1 MSRFFINRP
10 IFASV
15 ISIIIVIAGLMAAR
29 ALPIAQYPEIT
40 PPTVVI
46 TASYPGA
53 SADTLA
59 KTVAAPIEEQLSGVE
74 NLLYFNSTASSNGSL
89 TITASF
95 EVGTNVDMATVNV
108 NNRVKIAE
116 PRLPDVVRQFGVTVQ
131 KRSNDI
137 LMVATLTSPDASR
150 TPLFLSNYALVNV
163 VDDLKRIPGVGDAQI
178 FGALDYSI
186 RLWLKPDRM
195 AQLGVT
201 ASDIANAIAAQNRQN
216 AAGKIGQEP
225 APAGQQL
232 VYTVTAKGRLSS
244 PEEFGNIVVRAAG
257 PNGVLRVKDVARVEL
272 GAQNYDAST
281 TLLGKPVV
289 GVGIFLQSGANA
301 LEVAAKVRA
310 RMDELKLKFPTG
322 VDYVIP
328 FDTTKFVQASIE
340 EVVRTLG
347 EAMLLVGAVVYLF
360 LQNWRAT
367 LIPLIAVPVSLI
379 GTFAGLW
386 MFGFSI
392 NTLTLFAMVLA
403 IGIVVDDAIVV
414 LENVERLM
422 WEEKMQP
429 REAAVEAMREVS
441 GAVIAIVLVLCA
453 VFVPVAFLGGIAGK
467 LYQQFAVTVA
477 IAVTLSGVVAL
488 TLTPALCAL
497 LLQTKHEEAP
507 IFRPFNRLFD
517 AFTGSY
523 TSMVHKTLHHR
534 IIGAV
539 ACTII
544 VGGSIFMFRA
554 VPGGFVPAED
564 QGYLISAL
572 MLPDGASLQRTRVTG
587 ESFQQKLKQD
597 DSVDKVFV
605 IAGNDII
612 GGGLKPNAGT
622 VFIPLKD
629 WSERSTGAD
638 ELAKKFTGLGMTLPD
653 GLGIVFNPPAIR
665 GLGAAGGFEAYIQA
679 RGDADPQKLAG
690 VIQQFMEALKKRP
703 ELTGI
708 NTFFRPTSPQLYV
721 EVDEA
726 KAISMDIPVADVY
739 QSLQATM
746 GSLYVND
753 FNLNGRT
760 YRVQLQADGAYRARP
775 DDLGKVYV
783 RSTAGA
789 MVPVG
794 ALIKVRQQ
802 VGAEQ
807 LERFNGFLAA
817 KVLGNSIPKVSTGD
831 AIKIVEEVA
840 RETLPAGYELA
851 WTGQAFQEKRT
862 GTTSAIAFVFGIIMV
877 FLILAAQYEKWSLP
891 LAVIMSVPFALFG
904 ALAAVMIR
912 GMPNDI
918 YFQIGLVVLIGL
930 AAKNAILI
938 VEFAAQKR
946 AEGMHV
952 LEAALEGA
960 RLRFRPIVMTSLA
973 FILGVFPLVIS
984 TGAGAA
990 ARKSMGTGVFGGM
1003 LAATFIATL
1012 FIPMFFSWFAGRRAP
1027 QAAATPHSSEEKA

>member
-137 LMVATLTSPDASR
+137 LLVATLTSPDASR

-201 ASDIANAIAAQNRQN
+201 ATDVSNAIAAQNRQN

-301 LEVAAKVRA
+301 LEVASKVRA
-310 RMDELKLKFPTG
+310 RMDELKQKFPTG

-429 REAAVEAMREVS
+429 REAAIEAMREVS

-523 TSMVHKTLHHR
+523 TGMVHKTLHHR

-612 GGGLKPNAGT
+612 GGGLKANAGT

-690 VIQQFMEALKKRP
+690 VIQQFMEALKQRP

-739 QSLQATM
+739 QTLQSTM

-760 YRVQLQADGAYRARP
+760 YRVQLQADGAYRAKP

-1027 QAAATPHSSEEKA
+1027 QAAATPNSSEEKA